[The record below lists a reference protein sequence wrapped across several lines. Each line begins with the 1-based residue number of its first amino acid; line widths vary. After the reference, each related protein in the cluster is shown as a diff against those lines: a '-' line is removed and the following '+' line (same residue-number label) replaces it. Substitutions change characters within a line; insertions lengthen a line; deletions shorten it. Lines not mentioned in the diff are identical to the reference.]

1 MKSTNKLGLLLVT
14 GLLAVAAFGCSPA
27 APGPSATPGGATG
40 APATG
45 TPAAPATP

>member
-27 APGPSATPGGATG
+27 ATPSATPGVATG
-40 APATG
+40 APS
-45 TPAAPATP
+45 AAPTAVATP

>member
-27 APGPSATPGGATG
+27 ATPSATPGGATG